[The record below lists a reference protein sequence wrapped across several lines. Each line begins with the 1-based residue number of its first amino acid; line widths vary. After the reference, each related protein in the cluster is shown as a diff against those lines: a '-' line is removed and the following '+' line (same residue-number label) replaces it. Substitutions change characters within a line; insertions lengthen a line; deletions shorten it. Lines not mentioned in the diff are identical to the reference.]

1 MDVGRW
7 VCQSPVTL
15 VAIYRIVSKSSVWP
29 LKFWWRK
36 NCFLQTHTGR
46 DNRMDPNNEICTRT
60 SSRLILICTLR
71 KSWHFL
77 FLHILHVGHK
87 LPFWEWLS
95 PTRLQ
100 LGVWNCSEQRQITAF
115 ICKKKCCFAVMV
127 SSVYWSQKAIPSI
140 VNMCRAFADD
150 ARCEEAFQ
158 IGKQTAN
165 DCSVFHRYNR
175 LLPPLPIS
183 FFDWNK
189 FNLFFLNNSQ

>member
-71 KSWHFL
+71 KSWHF
-77 FLHILHVGHK
+77 VVSAYSTC
-87 LPFWEWLS
+87 W
-95 PTRLQ
+95 TQ
-100 LGVWNCSEQRQITAF
+100 TAF
-115 ICKKKCCFAVMV
+115 LRMAITDQTSTRSLKLLRAETNHSFYLQEKMLFCRYGFVRILIAK
-127 SSVYWSQKAIPSI
+127 SDTVYSQHVPSI
-140 VNMCRAFADD
+140 CWWCSLRRSLSDRKAD
-150 ARCEEAFQ
+150 CQWLF
-158 IGKQTAN
+158 
-165 DCSVFHRYNR
+165 C
-175 LLPPLPIS
+175 IS
-183 FFDWNK
+183 SIQSSLATITN
-189 FNLFFLNNSQ
+189 